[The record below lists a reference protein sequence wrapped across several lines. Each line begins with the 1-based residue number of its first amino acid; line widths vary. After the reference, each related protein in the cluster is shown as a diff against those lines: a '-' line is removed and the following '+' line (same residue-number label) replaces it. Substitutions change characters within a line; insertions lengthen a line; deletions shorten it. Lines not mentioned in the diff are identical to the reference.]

1 MSQTLRLRLD
11 YLLLCWF
18 QQPAYS
24 LRLVPL
30 FQQRGQSREEFLL
43 LIVHAAT
50 VQLMGFRVL
59 ANGQAIHEPLPEI
72 ALVCNQH
79 RFQDIVQKLQ
89 ALFQFGEVTFSDGNE
104 SLFLYAE
111 AIFVPVEVVV
121 LTEIFCVC
129 VVGKRLLIISGVI
142 RFIQLPFFRL
152 RTGPRKPSSSSR
164 SMASPE
170 IFILSIRLYLAFR
183 SPFTSIKAQ
192 KDFLLEV

>member
-18 QQPAYS
+18 QQPACS

-50 VQLMGFRVL
+50 VQLMGFRIL
-59 ANGQAIHEPLPEI
+59 ANGQAIHEPLLEI

-89 ALFQFGEVTFSDGNE
+89 IFFQFGKVTFGDGGK
-104 SLFLYAE
+104 SLFLHAE

-121 LTEIFCVC
+121 LAEIFCVC
-129 VVGKRLLIISGVI
+129 VVGKRLLVLAGVVCFI
-142 RFIQLPFFRL
+142 RLWSLPF
-152 RTGPRKPSSSSR
+152 TN
-164 SMASPE
+164 
-170 IFILSIRLYLAFR
+170 R
-183 SPFTSIKAQ
+183 SPKSL
-192 KDFLLEV
+192 FLQPLYGFP

>member
-18 QQPAYS
+18 QQPACS

-72 ALVCNQH
+72 ILVCSQH
-79 RFQDIVQKLQ
+79 RFHGIVQKLQ
-89 ALFQFGEVTFSDGNE
+89 VLFQLGEVTFGDSNE
-104 SLFLYAE
+104 SLFPHAE
-111 AIFVPVEVVV
+111 AMFVPVEVVV

-129 VVGKRLLIISGVI
+129 VVGKRLLIW
-142 RFIQLPFFRL
+142 
-152 RTGPRKPSSSSR
+152 
-164 SMASPE
+164 SMMA
-170 IFILSIRLYLAFR
+170 
-183 SPFTSIKAQ
+183 
-192 KDFLLEV
+192 

>member
-30 FQQRGQSREEFLL
+30 FQQTSQGREEFLL
-43 LIVHAAT
+43 LIVHTAA

-59 ANGQAIHEPLPEI
+59 ADGQAVHEPLPEI
-72 ALVCNQH
+72 ILVFSQH
-79 RFQDIVQKLQ
+79 RFQGIVQKLQ
-89 ALFQFGEVTFSDGNE
+89 VLFQFGEVTFGDGNK

-129 VVGKRLLIISGVI
+129 VVGKRLLVLAGVI
-142 RFIQLPFFRL
+142 RFIQLP
-152 RTGPRKPSSSSR
+152 
-164 SMASPE
+164 
-170 IFILSIRLYLAFR
+170 IFSFTYR
-183 SPFTSIKAQ
+183 SPKAL
-192 KDFLLEV
+192 FLQPLYGAFAYT

>member
-59 ANGQAIHEPLPEI
+59 ANGQAIHEPLLEI

-89 ALFQFGEVTFSDGNE
+89 VLFQFGEVTFSDGNE

-142 RFIQLPFFRL
+142 RFIQLPFFSFTNR
-152 RTGPRKPSSSSR
+152 
-164 SMASPE
+164 SPE
-170 IFILSIRLYLAFR
+170 SPLPPAALWLPLR
-183 SPFTSIKAQ
+183 SSY
-192 KDFLLEV
+192 

>member
-1 MSQTLRLRLD
+1 
-11 YLLLCWF
+11 
-18 QQPAYS
+18 
-24 LRLVPL
+24 
-30 FQQRGQSREEFLL
+30 
-43 LIVHAAT
+43 
-50 VQLMGFRVL
+50 MGFRVL

-89 ALFQFGEVTFSDGNE
+89 VLFQFGEVTFSDGNE

-142 RFIQLPFFRL
+142 RFIQLPFFSF
-152 RTGPRKPSSSSR
+152 TN
-164 SMASPE
+164 
-170 IFILSIRLYLAFR
+170 R
-183 SPFTSIKAQ
+183 SPKAL
-192 KDFLLEV
+192 FLQPLYGFP

>member
-89 ALFQFGEVTFSDGNE
+89 VLFQFGEVTFSDGNE
-104 SLFLYAE
+104 SLMC
-111 AIFVPVEVVV
+111 FV
-121 LTEIFCVC
+121 
-129 VVGKRLLIISGVI
+129 
-142 RFIQLPFFRL
+142 
-152 RTGPRKPSSSSR
+152 
-164 SMASPE
+164 
-170 IFILSIRLYLAFR
+170 Y
-183 SPFTSIKAQ
+183 
-192 KDFLLEV
+192 